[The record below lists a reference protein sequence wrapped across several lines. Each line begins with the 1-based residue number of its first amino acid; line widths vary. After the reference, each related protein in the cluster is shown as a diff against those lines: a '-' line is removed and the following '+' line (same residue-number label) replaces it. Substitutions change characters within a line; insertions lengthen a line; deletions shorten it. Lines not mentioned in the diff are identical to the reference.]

1 MVKTNEMWVEES
13 NEIDERVINSILKEY
28 PTFVETE
35 KGVYNRIIVKKG
47 LIVNT
52 KEIGLLSCYELS
64 EDIYTKEEAM
74 KIFNDFIKSQELKN
88 GTTN

>member
-28 PTFVETE
+28 PTFVETKE
-35 KGVYNRIIVKKG
+35 GVYNRIIVKKG
-47 LIVNT
+47 LIINP
-52 KEIGLLSCYELS
+52 KEVGILSSYELS